1 LEVTLYARFAQT
13 QLGSSALFGGSFF
26 AVTLASDG
34 LAEAAAAGLLAAGS
48 WFAVMPLLRRIIGA
62 TAGAR

>member
-1 LEVTLYARFAQT
+1 MTLYARFAQT

-34 LAEAAAAGLLAAGS
+34 LNEAAAAGLLAGGS
-48 WFAVMPLLRRIIGA
+48 WFAILPLLRRLIGA